1 MSDTTI
7 ERIETW
13 YLRVPLETP
22 ITLGEMVIA
31 HRDFVLVRVGTAG
44 GAEGVAYSLTRGAP
58 LDLVLADVV
67 APRLLG
73 RDALDPAARREEL
86 VRGLVML
93 GAVGLVGRAL
103 SLVDICLWDIKAR
116 LAGLPVWR
124 LLGGGDDSSATSE
137 ASGPREASATSEA
150 SGPAAAAGMRGHA
163 PVIMVAP
170 YARPGEEDAAYA
182 ERLVGLV
189 ARGYSTLKLYPMPDP
204 VAMRA
209 RLAVVRQRLGERIGL
224 VVDMSWSFRTA
235 AQAVEAV
242 GMWEDL
248 GLAWVEDPFPADEWR
263 SIRALSE
270 AVDTPIG
277 VGDEVSEPSVV
288 ERLIS
293 ERAVDLVRLDA
304 TSMGGFTGFAA
315 LLRQAESAGLPVS
328 PHAYGEIQQHCVFGW
343 GGVSPVELFAP
354 DSPTWGTGRFMRRQ
368 LDVDPS
374 AEPAIPHGELAA
386 PSTPGLGLEFDWSAV
401 RALSLRNTTT

>member
-31 HRDFVLVRVGTAG
+31 HRDFVIVRVGTAA

-73 RDALDPAARREEL
+73 RDALDPAARRDEL

-124 LLGGGDDSSATSE
+124 LLGGGDGSGTTPDS
-137 ASGPREASATSEA
+137 
-150 SGPAAAAGMRGHA
+150 SGPAAPAAERGHT

-182 ERLVGLV
+182 ERLVGPA
-189 ARGYSTLKLYPMPDP
+189 ARGYGTLKLYPMPDP
-204 VAMRA
+204 AAMRA
-209 RLAVVRQRLGERIGL
+209 RLAAVRRRLGERIGL
-224 VVDMSWSFRTA
+224 VVDMSWTFRTV
-235 AQAVEAV
+235 AQAIEAV

-277 VGDEVSEPSVV
+277 VGDEVSVPSVV
-288 ERLIS
+288 ERLVS

-304 TSMGGFTGFAA
+304 TSMGGLTGFAA
-315 LLRQAESAGLPVS
+315 LRRQAESAGLPVS
-328 PHAYGEIQQHCVFGW
+328 PHAYGEIHQHCVFGW

-354 DSPTWGTGRFMRRQ
+354 DSPTWGTGRFLCRQ
-368 LDVDPS
+368 LDADPS

-386 PSTPGLGLEFDWSAV
+386 PRAPGLGLEFDWPAV
-401 RALSLRNTTT
+401 EALSLRHTST